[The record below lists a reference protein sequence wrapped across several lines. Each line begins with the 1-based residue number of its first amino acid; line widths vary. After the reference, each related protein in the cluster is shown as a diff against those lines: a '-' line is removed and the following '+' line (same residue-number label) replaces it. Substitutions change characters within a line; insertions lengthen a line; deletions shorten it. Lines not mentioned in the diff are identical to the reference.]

1 MIRILLVDDQNIVW
15 QGLQALFKN
24 RPQIEM
30 VGYATNGKQALE
42 MVAQHRPDIVLIDI
56 EMPEMNGIVAT
67 QKISQQFPQT
77 GVIIFSSHE
86 DIKYTIQ
93 SLKAG
98 AKGYLL
104 KHTLFED
111 LEKAIELVHHGY
123 SQIESRLLTKV
134 IEVASKTQDTKAQNN
149 LPISAR
155 ESKLVNH
162 NSLPLSSLI
171 SVGSTSKS
179 LNNRIVTSSKSRE
192 SEHRPPNSQTIA
204 FEVKPDSVPDA
215 DFSRVSKSAS
225 DNSAQGQKV
234 HNHGSSNETLDELI
248 DPTEPKE
255 INTHNS
261 SRNKVFL
268 GSIII
273 LAIAASI
280 LASFQLRLF
289 KRKRL
294 EPQPSAAP
302 VISVAKAERKTVV
315 ALGRIEPLGKVIALS
330 APTSLEAVKIE
341 QLLVQEDELVEVGQ
355 IIAVLDGRQR
365 LQAALDEAVT
375 GVEIAQ
381 ARLGQ
386 VKAGAKPSSVQA
398 KQAAIANLK
407 AELAGKLQTQRS
419 TIAKLEAQ
427 LNNARSE
434 LQRHQLLY
442 QQGAISTSELDRQR
456 LTTNTA
462 QEQLNEA
469 RAILRQTR
477 RTLSARI
484 QEAIALLAET
494 EEVRDVDLQLAQA
507 ELNQAQAAAN
517 KAKSDMELAYVRTSI
532 AGQILAIHTR
542 PGEAPGQKGIVEIGK
557 TEQMVVVAE
566 VDQNDIK
573 LVEIGQPATVVSG
586 IFDEKLQG
594 KVHKISS
601 QVGKND
607 ILNTDPAADEDT
619 RVVEVQILLEP
630 ESSQKVSTLT
640 NLEVDVTIKV

>member
-24 RPQIEM
+24 RPQLEM
-30 VGYATNGKQALE
+30 IGYATNGKQALK

-67 QKISQQFPQT
+67 QKICQQFSET

-86 DIKYTIQ
+86 DISYTLRA
-93 SLKAG
+93 LKAG

-104 KHTLFED
+104 KQTLFED

-123 SQIESRLLTKV
+123 SQIESRLLAKAIKETEIPQEIASAPKKNLSVPDRPSKV
-134 IEVASKTQDTKAQNN
+134 VKQN
-149 LPISAR
+149 S
-155 ESKLVNH
+155 V
-162 NSLPLSSLI
+162 PLSSLI
-171 SVGSTSKS
+171 SVGSIPQS
-179 LNNRIVTSSKSRE
+179 LNHSLAPPSKASKDE
-192 SEHRPPNSQTIA
+192 QQTPPTKTVA
-204 FEVKPDSVPDA
+204 PEV
-215 DFSRVSKSAS
+215 R
-225 DNSAQGQKV
+225 
-234 HNHGSSNETLDELI
+234 HGSSPATSFSLATKSATENPAQDRQVLDYSSGKKTQDELI
-248 DPTEPKE
+248 YPTKPRE

-261 SRNKVFL
+261 SGNKAFL
-268 GSIII
+268 WCITI
-273 LAIAASI
+273 LAITASI
-280 LASFQLRLF
+280 LASLQLRLF
-289 KRKRL
+289 QRL
-294 EPQPSAAP
+294 KPQPSPPP
-302 VISVAKAERKTVV
+302 VLSVTTAERKNVV

-330 APTSLEAVKIE
+330 APTSLEAVKVE
-341 QLLVQEDELVEVGQ
+341 ELLVKEDELVEAGQ
-355 IIAVLDGRQR
+355 IVAVLDGRQR

-386 VKAGAKPSSVQA
+386 VKAGAKPSSILA

-407 AELAGKLQTQRS
+407 AELGGKLQTQRS

-434 LQRHQLLY
+434 FQRHQLLY
-442 QQGAISTSELDRQR
+442 RQGAISTSELDRQR

-469 RAILRQTR
+469 RAIRRQTQ

-494 EEVRDVDLQLAQA
+494 KEVREVDLQLAQA
-507 ELNQAQAAAN
+507 ELNQAQAAVS
-517 KAKSDMELAYVRTSI
+517 KAKSDMELAYVRTPI

-557 TEQMVVVAE
+557 TEQMMVVAE

-594 KVHKISS
+594 KVHQISS

-607 ILNTDPAADEDT
+607 ILNTDPAANEDT

-630 ESSQKVSTLT
+630 QSSKKVSTLT